1 MERRGEVSFGR
12 VAKPGVGGITMEGYL
27 LLGTGSFVRE
37 DTLAGVEGLRVLLP
51 DEVPDADIAGEDER
65 VVTPRPGD

>member
-1 MERRGEVSFGR
+1 
-12 VAKPGVGGITMEGYL
+12 MEGYL

-37 DTLAGVEGLRVLLP
+37 DTLAAVEGLRVLLP